1 MKRVFSFLMVLTLS
15 LGVGCSDSYDDTA
28 LKEQL
33 AELERRIEAAETV
46 IKAYENNLF
55 IKTVT
60 TLPNGYEILFSDGTK
75 ATIQN
80 GKDGQNGQNGQN
92 GQDGDSWIK
101 NVVIG
106 PNRVTFEMTDG
117 RTFTIPLASFVQQIQ
132 QIHFV
137 PCYDDG
143 KATVTYSSAADSRLK
158 IDFQLSPRELAAELV
173 KTWQEYC
180 SIEAVLTESRGEAIQ
195 LPISAC
201 VIDSEQGILA
211 LEAEAV
217 QLGTEFFAGTV
228 SAAAALVISDGV
240 TTISSEYIPLTTQQV
255 EPAPTPSV
263 ADGLDY
269 IFDLTAL
276 PEIHVKV
283 SLSEWNRFLTL
294 YDQDANHEEYIHCDA
309 TFTKN
314 GETHSFTDAG
324 LRMRGNTSR
333 RRPEGN
339 GGQMHQK
346 DKADWHHCHFMLN
359 LRKFVKDDAHEL
371 GGVRKIHLKWC
382 KDDPTYVREMYC
394 YNLFRRY
401 GIEAGLRT
409 SYGRLWIHVEGD
421 QKEAYFGVYEMLEA
435 VDEQYLKNRLALFGS
450 ADHNLWKC
458 GYPAGLNATNDDLFW
473 SDENAGTVN
482 RSYVLKTNTE
492 NFAAAKA
499 QLIDFILKLN
509 GKSGDSFKTW
519 IQQVTDVELL
529 LKTYAVNVAVGM
541 WDDYW
546 CNQNNYYIYFNSSDL
561 YDYKFFF
568 IPYDYDNTLGTSN
581 IIDAGRQD
589 PLNWGNSGH
598 KLICKI
604 LEYPEWR
611 AIYVKALNELC
622 QSNDLFKMEGSVARV
637 KAWQQMISPYVSNDT
652 GEDMSIYDQPASWGN
667 HSEYRVM
674 DTGANNFFRV
684 KAASIPAN

>member
-1 MKRVFSFLMVLTLS
+1 MKRIFSFLLVLTLS
-15 LGVGCSDSYDDTA
+15 LGVGCSDRYDDTA

-60 TLPNGYEILFSDGTK
+60 TLPNGYEILFSDGSK

-80 GKDGQNGQNGQN
+80 GKDGQNGQNGQD
-92 GQDGDSWIK
+92 GKDGDSWIK

-106 PNRVTFEMTDG
+106 PNEVTFELTDG
-117 RTFTIPLASFVQQIQ
+117 RSFTIPLASFVQQIQ

-201 VIDSEQGILA
+201 VIDPEQGILA
-211 LEAEAV
+211 LEAEAA

-240 TTISSEYIPLTTQQV
+240 TTISSEYIPLATQQV
-255 EPAPTPSV
+255 EPAPAPSV

-269 IFDLTAL
+269 IFDLTAI
-276 PEIHVKV
+276 PEIHIEV

-294 YDQDANHEEYIHCDA
+294 YDQDANTDEYIHCDA

-346 DKADWHHCHFMLN
+346 DNADWHHCHFMIN
-359 LRKFVKDDAHEL
+359 FRKFVKDDAHEL

-458 GYPAGLNATNDDLFW
+458 GYPAGLNAANDDLFW
-473 SDENAGTVN
+473 SDEDAGTVN
-482 RSYVLKTNTE
+482 RSYVLKTNTD

-509 GKSGDSFKTW
+509 GKTGDSFKTW

-546 CNQNNYYIYFNSSDL
+546 CNQNNYYIYFNTSDL

-598 KLICKI
+598 KLIRKI
-604 LEYPEWR
+604 LDYPEWR

-622 QSNDLFKMEGSVARV
+622 QSDDLFKMEGSVTRV

-684 KAASIPAN
+684 KASSIPAN

>member
-1 MKRVFSFLMVLTLS
+1 MVLTLS

-60 TLPNGYEILFSDGTK
+60 TLPNGYEILFSDGSK

-80 GKDGQNGQNGQN
+80 GKDGQNGQNGKD
-92 GQDGDSWIK
+92 GKDGDSWIK

-106 PNRVTFEMTDG
+106 PNEVTFEMTDG

-143 KATVTYSSAADSRLK
+143 KATITYSSAADSRLK

-201 VIDSEQGILA
+201 VIDPEQGILA
-211 LEAEAV
+211 LEAEAA

-240 TTISSEYIPLTTQQV
+240 TTISSEYIPLATQQV
-255 EPAPTPSV
+255 EPAPAPSV

-269 IFDLTAL
+269 IFDLTAI
-276 PEIHVKV
+276 PEIHIKV

-294 YDQDANHEEYIHCDA
+294 YDQDANTDEYIHCDA

-346 DKADWHHCHFMLN
+346 DNADWHHCHFMIN
-359 LRKFVKDDAHEL
+359 FRKFVKDDAHEL

-473 SDENAGTVN
+473 SDEDAGTVN

-546 CNQNNYYIYFNSSDL
+546 CNQNNYYIYFNTSDL

-589 PLNWGNSGH
+589 PLNWGNSGY

-652 GEDMSIYDQPASWGN
+652 GEDMSIYDKPASWGN

>member
-1 MKRVFSFLMVLTLS
+1 MKRIFSFLLVLTLS

-60 TLPNGYEILFSDGTK
+60 TLPNGYEILFSDGSK

-80 GKDGQNGQNGQN
+80 GKDGQDGQNGK
-92 GQDGDSWIK
+92 DGDSWIK

-106 PNRVTFEMTDG
+106 LNEVTFELTDG
-117 RTFTIPLASFVQQIQ
+117 RSFTIPLASFVQQIQ

-180 SIEAVLTESRGEAIQ
+180 SIEAVLTESRGEAVQ

-201 VIDSEQGILA
+201 VIDPEQGILA
-211 LEAEAV
+211 LEAEAA

-240 TTISSEYIPLTTQQV
+240 TTISSEYIPLATQQV
-255 EPAPTPSV
+255 EPAPAPSV

-269 IFDLTAL
+269 IFDLTAI
-276 PEIHVKV
+276 PEIHIKV

-294 YDQDANHEEYIHCDA
+294 YDQDANTDEYIHCDA

-346 DKADWHHCHFMLN
+346 DNADWHHCHFMIN
-359 LRKFVKDDAHEL
+359 FRKFVKDDAHEL

-458 GYPAGLNATNDDLFW
+458 GYPAGLNDTNDNLFW
-473 SDENAGTVN
+473 SDEDAGTVN
-482 RSYVLKTNTE
+482 RSYVLKTNTD

-546 CNQNNYYIYFNSSDL
+546 CNQNNYYIYFNTSDL

-598 KLICKI
+598 KLIRKI
-604 LEYPEWR
+604 LDYPEWR

-622 QSNDLFKMEGSVARV
+622 QSDDLFKMEGSVARV

>member
-1 MKRVFSFLMVLTLS
+1 MVLTLS

-60 TLPNGYEILFSDGTK
+60 TLPNGYEILFSDGSK

-80 GKDGQNGQNGQN
+80 GKDGQDGQNGKD
-92 GQDGDSWIK
+92 GKDGDSWIK

-106 PNRVTFEMTDG
+106 PNEVTFELTDG

-180 SIEAVLTESRGEAIQ
+180 SIEAVLTESRGEAVQ

-201 VIDSEQGILA
+201 VIDPEQGILA
-211 LEAEAV
+211 LEAEAA

-240 TTISSEYIPLTTQQV
+240 TTISSEYIPLATQQV
-255 EPAPTPSV
+255 EPAPAPSV

-269 IFDLTAL
+269 IFDLTAI
-276 PEIHVKV
+276 PEIHIKV

-294 YDQDANHEEYIHCDA
+294 YDQDANTDEYIHCDA

-339 GGQMHQK
+339 GGQMHQT
-346 DKADWHHCHFMLN
+346 DNADWHHCHFMIN
-359 LRKFVKDDAHEL
+359 FRKFVKDDAHEL

-473 SDENAGTVN
+473 SDEDAGTVN
-482 RSYVLKTNTE
+482 RSYVLKTNTD

-509 GKSGDSFKTW
+509 GKTGDSFKTW

-546 CNQNNYYIYFNSSDL
+546 CNQNNYYIYFNTSDL

-589 PLNWGNSGH
+589 PLNWGNSGY
-598 KLICKI
+598 KLISKI

-622 QSNDLFKMEGSVARV
+622 QSDDLFKMEGSVARV